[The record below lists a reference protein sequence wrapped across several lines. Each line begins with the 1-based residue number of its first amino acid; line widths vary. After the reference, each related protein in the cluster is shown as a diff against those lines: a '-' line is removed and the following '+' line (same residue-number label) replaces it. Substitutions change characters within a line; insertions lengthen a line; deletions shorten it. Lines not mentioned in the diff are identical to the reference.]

1 MATEN
6 PKIRPL
12 ESGDL
17 PAATALLST
26 LNPEVP
32 LDEIHRRLAAI
43 LTDHSHYY
51 AVVAILNNRL
61 TGLAG
66 AWIGTKI
73 WCGKFLEID
82 NLVVDENHRST
93 GIGSLLIQ
101 HLENLAREENCKVVT
116 LDSYT
121 SNHPSHRL
129 YHRLGFEI
137 WGFHFVKPIGDW
149 QGTDPA

>member
-1 MATEN
+1 M
-6 PKIRPL
+6 IRL
-12 ESGDL
+12 MESADL
-17 PAATALLST
+17 PAAAALLST
-26 LNPEVP
+26 LNPEVA

-43 LTDHSHYY
+43 LTDHPHYH
-51 AVVAILNNRL
+51 AFVATIGGRL
-61 TGLAG
+61 IGLAG

-82 NLVVDENHRST
+82 NLVVDENLRST

-101 HLENLAREENCKVVT
+101 HLETLARQENCKVLT

-149 QGTDPA
+149 QGTGIA